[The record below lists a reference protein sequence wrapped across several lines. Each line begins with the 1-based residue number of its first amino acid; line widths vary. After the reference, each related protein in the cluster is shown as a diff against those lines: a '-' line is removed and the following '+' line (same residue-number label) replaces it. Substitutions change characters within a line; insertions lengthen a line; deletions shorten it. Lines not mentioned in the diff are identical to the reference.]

1 MDANE
6 NTKTYSV
13 HQDRIATLCKRLDSI
28 ARRAAKLG
36 VGSVEYTVG
45 PVVLVPFVRHDL
57 REAWQRFTGTPE
69 KLASL
74 SPAGIRYRPY
84 CEVILNATTPKCEG
98 WEFAATLQHLNGEAG
113 QVINLLRV
121 SPHFEQELPH
131 QFRTASAT
139 NCDHCHKNISTRR
152 DTFVV
157 HHATGAWK
165 QVGRSCLCD
174 FLGGHDPHAAARQL
188 EYVLDAVGACEEGEG
203 WGGGGSSNQNGWSIG
218 MFLALVAVCI
228 RLTGWTS
235 RGKAKADYSGAT
247 KATAD
252 DVLYLL
258 IPPSLYASEKEKQAY
273 AEAVTKYAPQP
284 CDLEVADKALQY
296 AREVLSENQDRSD
309 YEHNLYVATLLPAV
323 TRRTSGIAASLIPY
337 YLKEVEER
345 AVKEAEAR
353 LVGKSQHFGE
363 VSKRYD
369 NIYVKLLNSVIQIE
383 GNYGTTYL
391 HKFLTRE
398 GNLAVWFANNCPGME
413 QGVEYRIAATIKAH
427 NERNGTKQT
436 ALARVT
442 VFTDEGRAQ
451 AEAKEV
457 KRAALAAKKAE
468 REAKKA
474 AKQSVCIEQ
483 TATV

>member
-1 MDANE
+1 MDTNE

-13 HQDRIATLCKRLDSI
+13 HQDRVPALRKRLDSI

-36 VGSVEYTVG
+36 IGSVEYTVG
-45 PVVLVPFVRHDL
+45 PVVMVPFVRQDL
-57 REAWQRFTGTPE
+57 RETWQRFTGTPE

-74 SPAGIRYRPY
+74 SSACICYRPY
-84 CEVILNATTPKCEG
+84 CEVVLNATTPKCEG
-98 WEFAATLQHLNGEAG
+98 WEFAATLQHLNDEAG
-113 QVINLLRV
+113 QAINLLRV
-121 SPHFEQELPH
+121 SPRFEQELPH

-157 HHATGAWK
+157 HQIETNEWK

-188 EYVLDAVGACEEGEG
+188 EYALDAVSACDEESG

-228 RLTGWTS
+228 RLTGWVS

-258 IPPSLYASEKEKQAY
+258 TPPSLYASEKEKQVY
-273 AEAVTKYAPQP
+273 AEEIAKYAPQP
-284 CDLEVADKALQY
+284 CDLEVADRAFQY

-309 YEHNLYVATLLPAV
+309 YEHNLYVATLLPAA
-323 TRRTSGIAASLIPY
+323 TQRTSGIAASLIPY
-337 YLKEVEER
+337 YLKEVEKQTI
-345 AVKEAEAR
+345 KEAEAR
-353 LVGKSQHFGE
+353 LVGSSQHFGE
-363 VSKRYD
+363 IGKRLD
-369 NIYVKLLNSVIQIE
+369 LYVKLLNSVIQID

-398 GNLAVWFANNCPGME
+398 GNLATWFASNCPGME
-413 QGVEYRIAATIKAH
+413 QGTEYRISATVKAH
-427 NERNGTKQT
+427 NERNGVKQT
-436 ALARVT
+436 ALTRVT

-451 AEAKEV
+451 AEAKEA
-457 KRAALAAKKAE
+457 KRVERAAKKAE
-468 REAKKA
+468 REAK
-474 AKQSVCIEQ
+474 QSVCTEQ
-483 TATV
+483 TAMEGSL